1 MRTASYMTLEADGRC
16 NQNNRI
22 RISRSDVEPPRK
34 EFMMNAVIPRL
45 ALVTVSGMFFVAATA
60 VQAQEAGSATEAPL
74 HAASAKKP
82 LFIQPGHLKWHADR
96 NDPRKGLEIADLEGN
111 QNKPGPV
118 VFRYKLAPNYEIV
131 PHSAT
136 KDLRITV
143 LSGDFNVGIGSTFNR
158 SKTHHMGPGSF
169 IMIPRGTPHY
179 GWSRRGGVVQID
191 STGPVGLK
199 PLHPNRQQ

>member
-1 MRTASYMTLEADGRC
+1 M
-16 NQNNRI
+16 I
-22 RISRSDVEPPRK
+22 
-34 EFMMNAVIPRL
+34 AVSSRL
-45 ALVTVSGMFFVAATA
+45 AFVTVSGILLVAATV
-60 VQAQEAGSATEAPL
+60 VQAQEARTASESSAQSS
-74 HAASAKKP
+74 SAKKP
-82 LFIQPGHLKWHADR
+82 LFIQPGHLKWHSDP
-96 NDPRKGLEIADLEGN
+96 NDPRKGLEIANLEGN
-111 QNKPGPV
+111 QNQPGPV
-118 VFRYKLAPNYEIV
+118 VFRYKLSPNYEIV

-158 SKTHHMGPGSF
+158 SKTHHMGPGAF

-199 PLHPNRQQ
+199 PLHPNRHQ